1 MKLIDVVQTPA
12 DSDAKYI
19 ANFCR
24 CPNGKTKCD
33 PQDRTKIKFGSK
45 GSLTFIS
52 GATDKQQTNYIARH
66 RVNEDYSKIGP
77 ASLSRYILWS
87 AKTLAEGIANFK
99 ARFHC

>member
-1 MKLIDVVQTPA
+1 MKLIDVVPTND
-12 DSDAKYI
+12 DSDKKYI
-19 ANFCR
+19 GNFCR
-24 CPNGKTKCD
+24 CLNGKTKCA
-33 PQDRTKIKFGSK
+33 PEDRTKIAFGSK
-45 GSLTFIS
+45 GSTTRIS
-52 GATDKQQTNYIARH
+52 GATDEQQKNYIARH